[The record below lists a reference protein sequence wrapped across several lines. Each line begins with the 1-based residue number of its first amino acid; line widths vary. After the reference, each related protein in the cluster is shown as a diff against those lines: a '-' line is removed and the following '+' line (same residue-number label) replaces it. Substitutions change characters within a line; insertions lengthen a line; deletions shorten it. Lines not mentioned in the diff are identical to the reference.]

1 MKRKDAILQDCRNKV
16 AKSMRFE
23 SWNQLIRF
31 KSKDA
36 RYKLNKVVESFYN
49 IEMPLL
55 FCNWYCAKIWQGK
68 SVKRTIE
75 KADLEEFLNQEI

>member
-36 RYKLNKVVESFYN
+36 RYKLNKVVESCYN
-49 IEMPLL
+49 IEMPVL
-55 FCNWYCAKIWQGK
+55 FCNWYCSKIWGGK
-68 SVKRTIE
+68 SVKRTID
-75 KADLEEFLNQEI
+75 KSDLEEFLNQDV